1 MDPIGGA
8 ARAVR
13 VSLVPGSAPGVLG
26 PILVGGAVDGS
37 LQRHG
42 AIHATLRPGQA
53 AVSESGADG
62 SGPGAASTPP
72 VAVLLL
78 PLRHQGR
85 GSPAAVPDGA
95 IALEVVVDGWRFEVL
110 VEDAARADLRE
121 RATRGRV
128 ADASSRP
135 AGVRAMI
142 PGRVASVAAAVG
154 DAVEEGSP
162 LLVIEAM
169 KMQNEIQCPM
179 AGKITSIRCE
189 QAGRVEQGAVIVEYE
204 PIKE

>member
-1 MDPIGGA
+1 MNGS

-13 VSLVPGSAPGVLG
+13 VSLVPGSAPGVLD
-26 PILVGGAVDGS
+26 PITVGGAADGA
-37 LQRHG
+37 LQRHD

-53 AVSESGADG
+53 DG
-62 SGPGAASTPP
+62 SGPGPASAPP

-78 PLRHQGR
+78 PLLPQGR
-85 GSPAAVPDGA
+85 RSPAAVPDGA

-128 ADASSRP
+128 AEASSRP
-135 AGVRAMI
+135 AEVRAMI

-169 KMQNEIQCPM
+169 KMQNEIRAPR
-179 AGKITSIRCE
+179 AGTLTRVVVE
-189 QAGRVEQGAVIVEYE
+189 AGRNVDAGDLLVVIE
-204 PIKE
+204 

>member
-95 IALEVVVDGWRFEVL
+95 IALEVGVDGWRFEVL

-169 KMQNEIQCPM
+169 KMQNEIRAPR
-179 AGKITSIRCE
+179 AGTLTRVVV
-189 QAGRVEQGAVIVEYE
+189 QAGRNVDAGDLLVVIE
-204 PIKE
+204 

>member
-169 KMQNEIQCPM
+169 KMQNEIRAPR
-179 AGKITSIRCE
+179 AGTLTRVVV
-189 QAGRVEQGAVIVEYE
+189 QAGRNVDAGDLLVVIE
-204 PIKE
+204 